1 LKTSQQFLHSAT
13 ILLLATSSICVFPA
27 YSETPTGPSAETITK
42 ILKENETKRP
52 TDATVAQIQAV
63 IDKEPKNYY
72 ARLVMGNTLDRLG
85 LPMQAIEQYQ
95 LAVQYGPDSPTA
107 IVELVKAQ
115 IGVGQKEAAMRL
127 LKEAEKRFP
136 NDREITFWMGN
147 YYLSK
152 GDFKTAE
159 QHFDQVQKGGPA
171 FFGMS
176 TARAEIQLRHRR
188 WGLASALAT
197 DDLNKVPNYPLG
209 NAVNGIALFN
219 LRRYRD
225 AEPALKIAFINY
237 PLKEDYAK
245 RLAETCVMTGDLKVG
260 LEAALVAI
268 AVSSRDANPDNETKW
283 VLNDIVSR
291 LNKGYLREQVPV
303 LSEKID
309 KQINNGRWHFA
320 CAEIFDANGLHDLAA
335 VNYLRAFQLDPSQ
348 AVAAYR
354 LANDLELY
362 FQKYD
367 EAVYYL
373 SKAHAIDPKDTE
385 ITDRL
390 ERLQNRLPGR
400 SADLAWQLKDLLR
413 QQKSPNLK
421 L

>member
-1 LKTSQQFLHSAT
+1 
-13 ILLLATSSICVFPA
+13 
-27 YSETPTGPSAETITK
+27 
-42 ILKENETKRP
+42 
-52 TDATVAQIQAV
+52 
-63 IDKEPKNYY
+63 
-72 ARLVMGNTLDRLG
+72 
-85 LPMQAIEQYQ
+85 
-95 LAVQYGPDSPTA
+95 
-107 IVELVKAQ
+107 
-115 IGVGQKEAAMRL
+115 
-127 LKEAEKRFP
+127 
-136 NDREITFWMGN
+136 
-147 YYLSK
+147 
-152 GDFKTAE
+152 
-159 QHFDQVQKGGPA
+159 
-171 FFGMS
+171 
-176 TARAEIQLRHRR
+176 
-188 WGLASALAT
+188 
-197 DDLNKVPNYPLG
+197 
-209 NAVNGIALFN
+209 
-219 LRRYRD
+219 
-225 AEPALKIAFINY
+225 
-237 PLKEDYAK
+237 
-245 RLAETCVMTGDLKVG
+245 MTGDLKVG